1 VEQTVVKVSP
11 LRVLQRNYDMLL
23 PLLFL
28 GAFLLLVV
36 PIPVSLIDFF
46 VLVSIV
52 AAVVI
57 LLTSMYVG
65 KPLDFSV
72 FPMLILFTT
81 IFRLLLNVVTTRSIL
96 LNAQAGHIIQTFAT
110 LVIGG
115 TPSGGGNPV
124 VGLTIFAII
133 VIVNFLVITHGAQR
147 IGEVAARFTLD
158 AMPGKQLSID
168 ADLNAGLITEEEARA
183 RRAEIEH
190 EADYFGSMDGA
201 SRYVQ
206 RDAIATII
214 LIIVNIGAGF
224 IVGVVQM
231 GMAWSEALNV
241 FTRLTVGDGLVA
253 TIPALLIS
261 TATGIMVTKTA
272 EEESV
277 GAAVV
282 SQLLAIPKAL
292 YISAAFILI
301 MGLAP
306 GMPKLFMVT
315 AAGVLAL
322 AGYGAQHGAFAFMKE
337 PKETEGARQRPR
349 GTEEAAKP
357 GAPAEEDQ
365 AREELKQLLAV
376 DLLELEI
383 GYGLIPLVDRK
394 QSGDL
399 LERVNSIR
407 RQVALSLGFVV
418 PPMRIRDNITLK
430 PGEYSVKLKGTQV
443 AKGEL
448 VLDRY
453 LAMNPLADE
462 EPPPEVDAIK
472 VKEPAFN
479 LDAFWVPPEQR
490 SRLEVLGF
498 TVVDPS
504 TVLATHLTEVI
515 KRHAGELLSRQSVQ
529 DHLDQ
534 LKERYPALVQDL
546 VPSRMSVGEVHRV
559 LVLLLR
565 EQVSIRNLPTIL
577 EVLGDYAAQT
587 KDAEMLAEYCRQALA
602 RQITESYTD
611 DEGNLVVA
619 TLDPR
624 IEEVIAGNLQQTP
637 TGTIP
642 VLRPDYLRK
651 MVEAVGAVIQLM
663 TGKGYSPVFLVSPR
677 VRPFFRKIIEKIYP
691 GVAVLSYS
699 EIAGDARIKTV
710 GVVKSPDGPAD

>member
-1 VEQTVVKVSP
+1 MEQTVVKVSP